1 MHSLDLIVNPKVLKK
16 KKKKKED
23 ICILS
28 FTLCAYLTK
37 NEEFYLFIYEQSF
50 TTNLIVAMTTFLFSF
65 SFSSFSFFFFFFEKL
80 DLQKPGNLFKRNLMN
95 IKRN

>member
-16 KKKKKED
+16 KYIYIY

-50 TTNLIVAMTTFLFSF
+50 ATNLIVAVITFLFYF
-65 SFSSFSFFFFFFEKL
+65 VFFFFFEKQ
-80 DLQKPGNLFKRNLMN
+80 DSQKPKNLFKRNLMN